1 MSMLLDHAL
10 PADHRRSDTH
20 NCAVGE
26 HLLTTSH
33 VPTDGADPMT
43 WPKMLALSLVLV
55 ACTEQLVEAITGRG
69 DPTSNRARRKP
80 TKPAPQRSERQRRP
94 ERPPTITAAWG
105 NTVGATA

>member
-1 MSMLLDHAL
+1 
-10 PADHRRSDTH
+10 
-20 NCAVGE
+20 
-26 HLLTTSH
+26 
-33 VPTDGADPMT
+33 MT